1 MVGASPSTYSP
12 VETGSEDLRET
23 DADNELRSG
32 PDLNVLNHSNILS
45 CQSEARRTVDGFN
58 RI

>member
-23 DADNELRSG
+23 DADNELRVWARLERPESFKY
-32 PDLNVLNHSNILS
+32 SELS
-45 CQSEARRTVDGFN
+45 E
-58 RI
+58 